1 MILTNKGHMYVCGYG
16 SQGQLGLGKA
26 ENKFEPVLVQS
37 MLGKKIKKI
46 AAGASHS
53 LCLTERGDVYSCGRN
68 AHGQLGLGE

>member
-1 MILTNKGHMYVCGYG
+1 M
-16 SQGQLGLGKA
+16 
-26 ENKFEPVLVQS
+26 QS

-68 AHGQLGLGE
+68 AHGQLGLG